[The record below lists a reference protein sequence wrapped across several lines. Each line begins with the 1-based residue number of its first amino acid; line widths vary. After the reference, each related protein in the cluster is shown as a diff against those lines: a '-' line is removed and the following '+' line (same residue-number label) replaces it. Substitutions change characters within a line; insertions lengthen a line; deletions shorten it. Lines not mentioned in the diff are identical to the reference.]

1 MKLKVCG
8 LREFKNVR
16 EITETTSPDFL
27 GFIFYD
33 KSPRCVDEEVL
44 SQVLQDLPASV
55 KKVGVF
61 VDATTAEMLEKAEK
75 FHLDYLQLHGNEP
88 VKQCKEL
95 EEKGRRIIK
104 AFGIRPQFDF
114 DQLQYYA
121 PYVSF
126 FLFDT
131 KGEQEGGNGY
141 AFDWQILKSYDQ
153 KVPFFLSGGISLEN
167 IPQVNDFLH
176 LNIFALDVNSKFE
189 IAPGLKDVAKLKELR
204 NKMKDFN
211 LK

>member
-1 MKLKVCG
+1 MQLKVCG
-8 LREFKNVR
+8 LTEYNNVR
-16 EITETTSPDFL
+16 EVSENAEPDFV
-27 GFIFYD
+27 GFIFYK
-33 KSPRCVDEEVL
+33 KSSRCVDEDA
-44 SQVLQDLPASV
+44 LQKVIPLIPTQT

-61 VDATTAEMLEKAEK
+61 VDATTEEMLEKASK

-95 EEKGRRIIK
+95 EEKGQKVIK

-121 PYVSF
+121 PYVSY

-131 KGEQEGGNGY
+131 KGEQAGGNGY
-141 AFDWQILKSYDQ
+141 SFDWQILTSYDQ
-153 KVPFFLSGGISLEN
+153 KVPFFLSGGISLDNVDE
-167 IPQVNDFLH
+167 VKAFLD

-189 IAPGLKDVAKLKELR
+189 ISPGLKDVDKLQELKR
-204 NKMKDFN
+204 KMTVFN
-211 LK
+211 H